1 MHTRALSA
9 FFVCIFSGFYRFTHC
24 QESFQFEAYLKARMD
39 FNRDAGNE
47 TASQLQL
54 NIQNLNQQVI
64 QLESFIT
71 NLSDSSES
79 GQRER
84 ELFNRKA
91 HNAQE
96 LSKET
101 NALLKRLV
109 VMSNSD
115 KNLRG
120 VRERLQNEYIG
131 VLNRLQ
137 ASQRKAAQTEKAGM
151 VAAEM
156 DAQAARDAAEYDM
169 YGNNGRSGG
178 QMQMTAQQQGNL
190 QDMKE
195 RQNALQQLERDI
207 GDVNAIFAE
216 LANIVH
222 EQGDMVDSI
231 EANVEHAQ
239 IYVEQG
245 AQNVQQAVYYNQKAR
260 QKKLLLL
267 CFFVILI
274 FIIGLT
280 LYLAK

>member
-1 MHTRALSA
+1 
-9 FFVCIFSGFYRFTHC
+9 
-24 QESFQFEAYLKARMD
+24 MD
-39 FNRDAGNE
+39 FNRDAGKE
-47 TASQLQL
+47 TVSQLQL

-71 NLSDSSES
+71 NLSDSSAA

-84 ELFNRKA
+84 EIFNKKA
-91 HNAQE
+91 HDAQE
-96 LSKET
+96 LSKDT
-101 NALLKRLV
+101 NTLLKKLV

-120 VRERLQNEYIG
+120 VL
-131 VLNRLQ
+131 LNRLQ
-137 ASQRKAAQTEKAGM
+137 ASQRRAAQTEKAGM

-156 DAQAARDAAEYDM
+156 DAQAARDENEM
-169 YGNNGRSGG
+169 YGNQGRSG

-190 QDMKE
+190 ADIKE
-195 RQNALQQLERDI
+195 RQHALQQLERDI

-222 EQGDMVDSI
+222 EQGDMMDSI
-231 EANVEHAQ
+231 EANVEHSQ

-280 LYLAK
+280 IYLAK

>member
-1 MHTRALSA
+1 
-9 FFVCIFSGFYRFTHC
+9 
-24 QESFQFEAYLKARMD
+24 MD
-39 FNRDAGNE
+39 FNRDSGNE
-47 TASQLQL
+47 TVSQLQL

-71 NLSDSSES
+71 HLSDSSDA

-91 HNAQE
+91 QDAQE

-101 NALLKRLV
+101 NTLMRNLV
-109 VMSNSD
+109 VMSNTD

-120 VRERLQNEYIG
+120 ARERLQNEYIG

-137 ASQRKAAQTEKAGM
+137 ASQRRAAQTEKAGM

-156 DAQAARDAAEYDM
+156 DAQAAEDADYYGDRDAPR
-169 YGNNGRSGG
+169 GNI
-178 QMQMTAQQQGNL
+178 QMSAQQQGNL
-190 QDMKE
+190 AEIKE
-195 RQNALQQLERDI
+195 RQQALHQLEQDI

-216 LANIVH
+216 LAKIVH
-222 EQGDMVDSI
+222 EQGDTVDSI

-267 CFFVILI
+267 CFVIILI
-274 FIIGLT
+274 FIIGIT
-280 LYLAK
+280 FYLAR

>member
-1 MHTRALSA
+1 
-9 FFVCIFSGFYRFTHC
+9 
-24 QESFQFEAYLKARMD
+24 MD

-47 TASQLQL
+47 TVSQLQL

-71 NLSDSSES
+71 NLSDSSAA

-91 HNAQE
+91 HDAQE

-101 NALLKRLV
+101 NALLKKLV

-137 ASQRKAAQTEKAGM
+137 ASQRRAAQTEKAGM

-156 DAQAARDAAEYDM
+156 DAQAAAESEM
-169 YGNNGRSGG
+169 YGQQGRQG
-178 QMQMTAQQQGNL
+178 QMQMTAQQKGNL
-190 QDMKE
+190 ADIKE

-267 CFFVILI
+267 CFFIILI

-280 LYLAK
+280 IYLAK

>member
-1 MHTRALSA
+1 MRFISIFLADA
-9 FFVCIFSGFYRFTHC
+9 FAMPFDS
-24 QESFQFEAYLKARMD
+24 EFEAYLKARMD